1 MHYLYPIFTAMAVM
15 LALDIVWIYT
25 VAHPAYAA
33 TVGHLLRSQITNN
46 IVMVAVALS
55 VYILMVSGLIVFV
68 LPKVHGLS
76 LIPTIFY
83 SGFFGLIVYGVFAMT
98 NYAIL
103 EPWTIQLMLLD
114 TLWGFVLYSLTT
126 LIVKYFFP
134 DI

>member
-1 MHYLYPIFTAMAVM
+1 MHYLYPIFTAMAIM

-46 IVMVAVALS
+46 VVMVAVALS

-83 SGFFGLIVYGVFAMT
+83 SG
-98 NYAIL
+98 
-103 EPWTIQLMLLD
+103 LD
-114 TLWGFVLYSLTT
+114 
-126 LIVKYFFP
+126 
-134 DI
+134 